1 MPERLKGANMLK
13 LIAAA
18 CAALALAAPAA
29 GQNILQKAQKAQE
42 QKDQQQKAQ
51 EQQAAAKKG
60 PEGPHMKKARATCNA
75 KADGQ
80 KLKGEARRRY
90 MADCVKT

>member
-1 MPERLKGANMLK
+1 MFK
-13 LIAAA
+13 LVAVA
-18 CAALALAAPAA
+18 CVALAFATQASS
-29 GQNILQKAQKAQE
+29 QNVIQKAQKAQE

-51 EQQAAAKKG
+51 EQQARAKKDQES
-60 PEGPHMKKARATCNA
+60 PVMKKARANCNA

-80 KLKGEARRRY
+80 KLKGDARKRY